1 MGTFQSVVIDRSQ
14 ELPVVVDFWAEWC
27 APCRQLGPALEQ
39 AVEARAGR
47 IELVKVDTDAN
58 QRLASTYQIQ
68 SIPAV
73 KAFRDGKVVA
83 EFVGVQPRAAID
95 QFLDGLLPSEA
106 ELLTA
111 QGDETSLRQALVLEP
126 TRAEAAVPLAQL
138 LCARGELAE
147 ALTVLAPI
155 AGSFAADGLRG
166 RIELERGDQPDLAT
180 AFAAFDGGDAE
191 SALDEMLGALPAA
204 GSARDTVRRAIVGI
218 LDELGSESELAR
230 SARRRLA
237 TALY

>member
-126 TRAEAAVPLAQL
+126 TRPRLPCRWRSCFARAVSS
-138 LCARGELAE
+138 
-147 ALTVLAPI
+147 T
-155 AGSFAADGLRG
+155 
-166 RIELERGDQPDLAT
+166 
-180 AFAAFDGGDAE
+180 
-191 SALDEMLGALPAA
+191 
-204 GSARDTVRRAIVGI
+204 RR
-218 LDELGSESELAR
+218 
-230 SARRRLA
+230 
-237 TALY
+237 